1 MTPEYKFRFHKKVR
15 ESKGKG
21 IIYCF
26 WFFVA
31 VMYTQ
36 YLAAIGEI

>member
-1 MTPEYKFRFHKKVR
+1 MTPEYKFRFHKKTR
-15 ESKGKG
+15 ESKG
-21 IIYCF
+21 IIHCF